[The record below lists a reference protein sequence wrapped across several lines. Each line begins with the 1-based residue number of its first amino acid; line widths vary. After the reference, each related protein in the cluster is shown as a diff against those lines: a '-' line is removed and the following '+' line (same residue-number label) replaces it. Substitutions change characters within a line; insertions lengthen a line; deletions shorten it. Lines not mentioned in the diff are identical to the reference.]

1 MNKRRRGCWLA
12 VFSLFSIKMYS
23 VPAYPHKI
31 LYKFGDSTE
40 VSIRLK
46 GDEYNKWALTTD
58 NYTLLPSGNEWYF
71 AKADSMGNA
80 VRSGYKLCADAERP
94 ESLRRFLAQQ
104 PKGLRPMV
112 DEAQKKRLS
121 YRNRAVEKRGRHAAV
136 VGERR
141 ALVILMSFAD
151 VSFTKTEADFDAL
164 FNEPGYAVD
173 GAQGSVYDYF
183 REVSYGQLSF
193 HCDVLGPYRAVY
205 PMAYY
210 GSNGYGGSDVNPYVL
225 FLEAMEHAVRE
236 IDLQDYDADG
246 DGYVDNVHIVFAG
259 YGEEAG
265 ASPSAIWSHEA
276 MFPEIT
282 MQGMKIDRY
291 SCTPELRGNR
301 GGGISRIGPCCHE
314 MGHALGAMDYY
325 DTDYTTGGSFE
336 GTGVWDVMAQGS
348 WNNDGIIPAHF
359 NPYVKAYDFGWVG
372 VTTLTHTGDYSLHP
386 STWEKDGVY
395 RVDTGSEG
403 DFYLLESRVRDGF
416 DTALPGEGLMV
427 YHVHPRIEE
436 GAYGNTINASAPQMM
451 YPVCASSSVSVP
463 SSSSYSYGEINSA
476 GCPFP
481 GSSGKTEF
489 GGQTVPAAFAW
500 DGSDVGFEL
509 SDINRTADGQVSF
522 RFTVDGTVSSSE
534 WKTEWNESFENPS
547 SASSW
552 LVSSQW
558 GYTTEWERMVAD
570 GSGGIGEIVS
580 WDYITD
586 AADGSYYMG
595 LVQRFMLGSLGG
607 VMVSPPVTDNPG
619 GNAKLRF
626 FYQNKARSGGQVTLE
641 VYCKKETSKEW
652 IPLQV
657 LDAITGTWT
666 KQEVDLPVSTERL
679 QVIFL
684 AKTEGACGAFVD
696 DVSILKPKKGDALE
710 VASKPAGCQ
719 IGAREGCLWVS
730 LSVPSVLS
738 VYAWDGHRI
747 LSGRYEAGEQTFRL
761 PSGIYVVRIG
771 EYVQKVRIHN

>member
-1 MNKRRRGCWLA
+1 MWRRYIFVVWLA
-12 VFSLFSIKMYS
+12 CVLCANSVKA
-23 VPAYPHKI
+23 VPAFPQKVA
-31 LYKFGDSTE
+31 LRVKGGNE
-40 VSIRLK
+40 VWVTVK

-80 VRSGYKLCADAERP
+80 VRSGYKLCADAERSK
-94 ESLRRFLAQQ
+94 SLRRFLAQQ

-112 DEAQKKRLS
+112 DEAQKKEAIVPGIGLLKNEEGMRQS
-121 YRNRAVEKRGRHAAV
+121 C
-136 VGERR
+136 GERR

-193 HCDVLGPYRAVY
+193 HCDVLGPYRAAY

-210 GSNGYGGSDVNPYVL
+210 GSNSYGGSDTNPYAL

-282 MQGMKIDRY
+282 MQSMKIDRY

-348 WNNDGIIPAHF
+348 WNNDGITPAHF

-463 SSSSYSYGEINSA
+463 SSSSYSYGEINSV

-481 GSSGKTEF
+481 GSSGKMGF

-570 GSGGIGEIVS
+570 SSGGIGEIAS

-586 AADGSYYMG
+586 AADGSI
-595 LVQRFMLGSLGG
+595 LHG
-607 VMVSPPVTDNPG
+607 VGTAVYVGKFGRCDGVT
-619 GNAKLRF
+619 
-626 FYQNKARSGGQVTLE
+626 ARDGQ
-641 VYCKKETSKEW
+641 S
-652 IPLQV
+652 
-657 LDAITGTWT
+657 
-666 KQEVDLPVSTERL
+666 R
-679 QVIFL
+679 
-684 AKTEGACGAFVD
+684 
-696 DVSILKPKKGDALE
+696 
-710 VASKPAGCQ
+710 
-719 IGAREGCLWVS
+719 R
-730 LSVPSVLS
+730 
-738 VYAWDGHRI
+738 
-747 LSGRYEAGEQTFRL
+747 
-761 PSGIYVVRIG
+761 
-771 EYVQKVRIHN
+771 

>member
-193 HCDVLGPYRAVY
+193 HCDVFGPYRAVY

-246 DGYVDNVHIVFAG
+246 DG
-259 YGEEAG
+259 
-265 ASPSAIWSHEA
+265 
-276 MFPEIT
+276 
-282 MQGMKIDRY
+282 
-291 SCTPELRGNR
+291 
-301 GGGISRIGPCCHE
+301 
-314 MGHALGAMDYY
+314 
-325 DTDYTTGGSFE
+325 
-336 GTGVWDVMAQGS
+336 
-348 WNNDGIIPAHF
+348 
-359 NPYVKAYDFGWVG
+359 
-372 VTTLTHTGDYSLHP
+372 
-386 STWEKDGVY
+386 
-395 RVDTGSEG
+395 
-403 DFYLLESRVRDGF
+403 
-416 DTALPGEGLMV
+416 
-427 YHVHPRIEE
+427 
-436 GAYGNTINASAPQMM
+436 
-451 YPVCASSSVSVP
+451 
-463 SSSSYSYGEINSA
+463 
-476 GCPFP
+476 
-481 GSSGKTEF
+481 
-489 GGQTVPAAFAW
+489 
-500 DGSDVGFEL
+500 
-509 SDINRTADGQVSF
+509 
-522 RFTVDGTVSSSE
+522 
-534 WKTEWNESFENPS
+534 
-547 SASSW
+547 
-552 LVSSQW
+552 
-558 GYTTEWERMVAD
+558 
-570 GSGGIGEIVS
+570 
-580 WDYITD
+580 
-586 AADGSYYMG
+586 
-595 LVQRFMLGSLGG
+595 
-607 VMVSPPVTDNPG
+607 
-619 GNAKLRF
+619 
-626 FYQNKARSGGQVTLE
+626 
-641 VYCKKETSKEW
+641 
-652 IPLQV
+652 
-657 LDAITGTWT
+657 
-666 KQEVDLPVSTERL
+666 
-679 QVIFL
+679 
-684 AKTEGACGAFVD
+684 
-696 DVSILKPKKGDALE
+696 
-710 VASKPAGCQ
+710 
-719 IGAREGCLWVS
+719 
-730 LSVPSVLS
+730 
-738 VYAWDGHRI
+738 
-747 LSGRYEAGEQTFRL
+747 
-761 PSGIYVVRIG
+761 
-771 EYVQKVRIHN
+771 